1 MTPLYHFFIAF
12 VVVRG
17 VAVVVAAG
25 YVSIGVRV
33 FLLFLWLLLVSIL
46 SFFVVIVMG
55 AFASVV
61 AVIAFVMDGYSNAR
75 VTPIKFQ
82 QKHGLTEEGGTG
94 QGNDR
99 TWVR

>member
-1 MTPLYHFFIAF
+1 M
-12 VVVRG
+12 
-17 VAVVVAAG
+17 
-25 YVSIGVRV
+25 
-33 FLLFLWLLLVSIL
+33 SIL

-82 QKHGLTEEGGTG
+82 QKHGLTEGGR
-94 QGNDR
+94 DR
-99 TWVR
+99 ARQRSDLGPIIRHIWIKEIHTIQSRGRKSKYLLCAPIKATPNI